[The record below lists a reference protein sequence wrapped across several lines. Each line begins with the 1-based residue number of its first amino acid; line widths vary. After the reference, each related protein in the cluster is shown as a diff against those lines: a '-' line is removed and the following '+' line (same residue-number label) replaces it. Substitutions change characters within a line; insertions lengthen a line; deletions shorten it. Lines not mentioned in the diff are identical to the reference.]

1 MDFNKWI
8 NKGIPYINAKHEKKE
23 LDYIIE
29 SNINN
34 YNPLDVNKIKT
45 INIFKEED
53 KEKYEEF
60 SKLFPEFLNSNEEK
74 YLFEKCPKFMQYHI
88 INNLQENI
96 RKTLYFSE
104 ENLNDKFFFVI
115 QKVTE
120 EEKFKKIKSKIEEK
134 NNQLKQNKGFRN
146 IFEAIIKYRKIIIG
160 HNCILDINFIISH
173 FGDNL
178 PNSYNEWKKLIL
190 NYFEK

>member
-1 MDFNKWI
+1 M
-8 NKGIPYINAKHEKKE
+8 
-23 LDYIIE
+23 LDILFFLK
-29 SNINN
+29 
-34 YNPLDVNKIKT
+34 P
-45 INIFKEED
+45 NIFKYWIAD
-53 KEKYEEF
+53 LNF
-60 SKLFPEFLNSNEEK
+60 FLNQKNKSLTSE
-74 YLFEKCPKFMQYHI
+74 I
-88 INNLQENI
+88 IKIQVAF
-96 RKTLYFSE
+96 YF
-104 ENLNDKFFFVI
+104 LKR
-115 QKVTE
+115 
-120 EEKFKKIKSKIEEK
+120 K